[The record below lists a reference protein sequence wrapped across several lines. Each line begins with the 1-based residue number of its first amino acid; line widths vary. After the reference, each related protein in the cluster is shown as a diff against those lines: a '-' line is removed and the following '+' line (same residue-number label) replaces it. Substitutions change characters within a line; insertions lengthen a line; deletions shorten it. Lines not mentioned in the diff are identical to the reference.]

1 MALVQCWLDNVAAV
15 LLGIDP
21 VQNRLMSKT
30 MRLNLQQ
37 GHKLNEKL
45 QRRKDS
51 SVKARRN
58 VMRIKRGASLSPYAS
73 EDDHGSTSSF
83 LSALEDE
90 SPKEIHQTSLPELSF
105 QTQLKMMAE
114 IEKEFQSE
122 KMKILLQLEEQQNK
136 MEVQSPLKPRR
147 PSLLTTSNVTEG
159 SHQHLRDRAK
169 SAGAHKMKERYSTS
183 VPVVRNVAHVSCTG

>member
-1 MALVQCWLDNVAAV
+1 MALVQCWLDNIAVV

-21 VQNRLMSKT
+21 VQNRHMSKT

-37 GHKLNEKL
+37 GNQFSKKL

-51 SVKARRN
+51 SIKARRN
-58 VMRIKRGASLSPYAS
+58 VIRIKRRASLSPYAS
-73 EDDHGSTSSF
+73 EDEHGSTSSF
-83 LSALEDE
+83 ISALEED
-90 SPKEIHQTSLPELSF
+90 SPQEINSTSLPELSF
-105 QTQLKMMAE
+105 QAQLKMMAE

-136 MEVQSPLKPRR
+136 MEVQSPTKSRR
-147 PSLLTTSNVTEG
+147 PSLLTASNATEG

-169 SAGAHKMKERYSTS
+169 SAGALKMKERLGVYMF
-183 VPVVRNVAHVSCTG
+183 

>member
-1 MALVQCWLDNVAAV
+1 MALVQCWLDNIAVV
-15 LLGIDP
+15 LLGINP

-37 GHKLNEKL
+37 GLQLNEKL
-45 QRRKDS
+45 QRKKEGR
-51 SVKARRN
+51 VKARRK
-58 VMRIKRGASLSPYAS
+58 VVQLKRQASLSPYAS

-90 SPKEIHQTSLPELSF
+90 TPQEVCQTTLPEPSF
-105 QTQLKMMAE
+105 QAQLKMMAQ

-136 MEVQSPLKPRR
+136 IEMQTPLKPRQQ
-147 PSLLTTSNVTEG
+147 SVLTGNNTTED
-159 SHQHLRDRAK
+159 SHQHLRARAK
-169 SAGAHKMKERYSTS
+169 SAGAQKMKER
-183 VPVVRNVAHVSCTG
+183 

>member
-1 MALVQCWLDNVAAV
+1 MALVQGWLDNIAAV
-15 LLGIDP
+15 LLGVDP

-37 GHKLNEKL
+37 AGHQLNEKL
-45 QRRKDS
+45 QRKKDS
-51 SVKARRN
+51 SIKARRSL
-58 VMRIKRGASLSPYAS
+58 MRIKRQASLSPYAS

-83 LSALEDE
+83 LSALEE
-90 SPKEIHQTSLPELSF
+90 ETQQEITQSSLPELSF
-105 QTQLKMMAE
+105 QAQLKMMAE

-136 MEVQSPLKPRR
+136 MERKSPSWRT
-147 PSLLTTSNVTEG
+147 SILTPSNVTEG

-169 SAGAHKMKERYSTS
+169 SAGALRMKER
-183 VPVVRNVAHVSCTG
+183 